1 MNNVWLIT
9 AFLLMLGFVPCGI
22 VAFTKDAASRLV
34 GLECGT
40 VLAVVI
46 MMLLAEGY
54 HRSFLF
60 DLALMMALLSF
71 GGGMVFA
78 RFLERWM

>member
-1 MNNVWLIT
+1 MTNVWLEGAI
-9 AFLLMLGFVPCGI
+9 ALIIGLIPCGI
-22 VAFTKDAASRLV
+22 VAFRGDSTNRLV
-34 GLECGT
+34 GLEAAT
-40 VLAVVI
+40 VVVVMT

-60 DLALMMALLSF
+60 DLALMLALLSF

-78 RFLERWM
+78 RFLERWL

>member
-1 MNNVWLIT
+1 MNNIWLT
-9 AFLLMLGFVPCGI
+9 GAFVLMLGLVPCGI
-22 VAFTKDAASRLV
+22 VAFTKDAARRLA
-34 GLECGT
+34 GLEAGTALT
-40 VLAVVI
+40 VLI

-60 DLALMMALLSF
+60 DLALMLALLSF

-78 RFLERWM
+78 RFLERWL